1 MLEESEQ
8 NREISIQNPQ
18 NTWPANNNYETFLM
32 KPVYRRWVLIPALIV
47 LPVAIAVI
55 LSTIKPEPPKKDSEN
70 LDMLVDVLTLE
81 QTSEDF
87 TVRSQ
92 GTVQPRTQTV
102 LSAEVSGSIVRI
114 SPNFVA
120 GGVFKKGEVLMRI
133 DPSNYSVAVDKSEAL
148 LAQRQIEFDGAAKL
162 RSQGYRA
169 ESEYASAA
177 AALASAKA
185 ELVGARRNLERTYIR
200 LPYEGMVLSKEADLG
215 QFVNPG
221 TRLGV
226 TFATDVAEVRLPLTD
241 HDLAFVNLPRAETAR
256 GQDDT
261 RRPDVRLSAVK
272 KGKEVEWTAQIV
284 RSEGVVDEQSR
295 VTYAVASIADPYQL
309 HGDGTPLPIGSFVAA
324 SIDATTSVDT
334 IRVPRGALRGA
345 DELIVVND
353 DNRLELRTVEIL
365 RSDARHAYVSD
376 GVSVGERISITAIE
390 APTNG
395 MSVRTSDRLGDED
408 LDTDSELTADVGVD
422 ED

>member
-1 MLEESEQ
+1 MG
-8 NREISIQNPQ
+8 
-18 NTWPANNNYETFLM
+18 PANKNSKTIQM
-32 KPVYRRWVLIPALIV
+32 KPVYRRWVLIPALIIV
-47 LPVAIAVI
+47 PVAIAAL
-55 LSTIKPEPPKKDSEN
+55 LSTMKPEPPKTDTGK

-81 QTSEDF
+81 QTSENF
-87 TVRSQ
+87 TVSSQ
-92 GTVQPRTQTV
+92 GTVQPRTRTL
-102 LSAEVSGSIVRI
+102 LSAEVSGSIVGI
-114 SPNFVA
+114 SPNFIA
-120 GGVFKKGEVLMRI
+120 GGIFEKGEVLLRI
-133 DPSNYSVAVDKSEAL
+133 DPTNYSVAVDKAEAL
-148 LAQRQIEFDGAAKL
+148 LSQRRIEFDGAEKL
-162 RSQGYRA
+162 RTQGYRA

-185 ELVGARRNLERTYIR
+185 ELVSARRNLERTYIR

-241 HDLAFVNLPRAETAR
+241 QDLAFVNLPRPGTAR
-256 GQDDT
+256 NQNDAGG
-261 RRPDVRLSAVK
+261 PEVRLSAVQ
-272 KGKEVEWTAQIV
+272 KGKKVEWIAQIV
-284 RSEGVVDEQSR
+284 RSEGVVDERSR
-295 VTYAVASIADPYQL
+295 VTYAVASITDPYQL
-309 HGDGTPLPIGSFVAA
+309 HADGTPLPVGTFVAA

-365 RSDARHAYVSD
+365 RSDAQYAYIID

-390 APTNG
+390 APSNG
-395 MSVRTSDRLGDED
+395 MSVRTSDRLDDEEPD
-408 LDTDSELTADVGVD
+408 SDTPPIDDVD
-422 ED
+422 EE